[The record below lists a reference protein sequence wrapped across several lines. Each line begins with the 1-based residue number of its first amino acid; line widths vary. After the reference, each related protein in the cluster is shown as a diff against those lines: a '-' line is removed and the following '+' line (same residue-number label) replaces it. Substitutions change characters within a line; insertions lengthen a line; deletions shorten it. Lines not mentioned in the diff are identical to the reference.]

1 MLCRCIVKIMRD
13 WFICYIINV
22 ITHTFIIY
30 ILDILMNYNRHKKAV
45 IFILLCL
52 IICEL

>member
-45 IFILLCL
+45 ICILLCL